1 MKQAA
6 EYRQHAMECLKLS
19 QQARTDEERKQLMEM
34 SAVWERMAVRREHLL
49 ARDQGPE
56 PEADVVSDSVG
67 RSRRGHDVV

>member
-6 EYRQHAMECLKLS
+6 EYRQHAMECLKLA

-34 SAVWERMAVRREHLL
+34 SAAWEGMAVRRQSIL

-56 PEADVVSDSVG
+56 PEVGVASERDS
-67 RSRRGHDVV
+67 RSRRRYDVV